1 MSADLVSL
9 LTPRER
15 EVLKLIAQGM
25 RNKQIGEKLD
35 ISEQT
40 VETHRKHIKRKL
52 QAKHTTD
59 LVKMAEYLD

>member
-52 QAKHTTD
+52 QAKHTID
-59 LVKMAEYLD
+59 LVKMAEYLG